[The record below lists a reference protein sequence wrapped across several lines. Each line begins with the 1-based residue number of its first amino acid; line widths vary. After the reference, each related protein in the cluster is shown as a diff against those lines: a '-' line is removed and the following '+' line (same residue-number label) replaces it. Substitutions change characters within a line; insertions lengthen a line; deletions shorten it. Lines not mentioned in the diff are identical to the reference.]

1 MENKGFTMIEL
12 LAIITVLATIL
23 LVSFPTLINM
33 TRRDKERKYS
43 DLEKT
48 LCKAGETYIY
58 NNKDLFPEIN
68 KAEEIFYLRISNLME
83 EELVNKSETN
93 PKTEKSITSN
103 LLKYEVKS
111 DKSLSCTYLDH
122 SLGTLLKDNG
132 DGKLSVGDKYEYEVK
147 PGEKYNFYVL
157 SIENDSVNLI
167 MDRNICED
175 GTTDYREDN
184 NYCRYAWYDDGDNPV
199 NYSNDTNLFGPVT
212 AMTVLGNATRNW
224 TNVPNINLEYNDVI
238 DNAESVC
245 CLSNTDG
252 GYTGMTIT
260 DGIGYITK
268 KDGATQIPI
277 ALTDNK
283 PIKAR
288 LPKNSEIYKNHCD
301 KWSGTCPVWL
311 VENLRYDGIQDDKY
325 SLNSAN
331 ISGTSIYNIYGY
343 WLLSSNPGDSDYAR
357 NVTYSGSMLENS
369 TSVVISI
376 GIRPV
381 ITVPKLDLS

>member
-175 GTTDYREDN
+175 GTTDYKEDN
-184 NYCRYAWYDDGDNPV
+184 NYCRVGWGPQNDN
-199 NYSNDTNLFGPVT
+199 STGPIT
-212 AMTVLGNATRNW
+212 AMTYLGNATRNW
-224 TNVPNINLEYNDVI
+224 KNVPNINLVHDDKIENEEIGVDSAY
-238 DNAESVC
+238 
-245 CLSNTDG
+245 
-252 GYTGMTIT
+252 GYIGVTIT
-260 DGIGYITK
+260 DGVGYITK
-268 KDGATQIPI
+268 KDGTKTSIS
-277 ALTDNK
+277 LENDMM
-283 PIKAR
+283 IKAR
-288 LPKNSEIYKNHCD
+288 LPKISEVKVAGCTKKLKD
-301 KWSGTCPVWL
+301 CPAWL
-311 VENLRYDGIQDDKY
+311 IENLRYEGQTEY
-325 SLNSAN
+325 SVNSEN
-331 ISGTSIYNIYGY
+331 ISGTPIYNIKGY
-343 WLLSSNPGDSDYAR
+343 WLISSYSSETFAASLIHRSGYISGNNAYLANDYGA
-357 NVTYSGSMLENS
+357 
-369 TSVVISI
+369 
-376 GIRPV
+376 RPV
-381 ITVPKLDLS
+381 ITVPIMDLS